1 MMDPGHKT
9 SPSEPAETEPEAA
22 SPEGR
27 KVLVV
32 DDYDDAREMYAE
44 YLEYLGYEVQ
54 TARDGQ
60 EAIERA
66 RESHPDVILMDL
78 SLPVL
83 SGWDATQQLKTDE
96 ATRDIPVMALTGH
109 VFEPSSE
116 RAREVGCDAFVTK
129 PALPDTVA
137 NHIQALLKKTGSKP
151 PSR

>member
-1 MMDPGHKT
+1 MDTGHKSPPSDEAESKT
-9 SPSEPAETEPEAA
+9 GASPS
-22 SPEGR
+22 EGR

-44 YLEYLGYEVQ
+44 YLEFLGYEVQ
-54 TARDGQ
+54 TARNGQ
-60 EAIERA
+60 EAVERA

-83 SGWDATQQLKTDE
+83 SGWDATQLLKTDE
-96 ATRDIPVMALTGH
+96 TTRDIPVMALTGH
-109 VFEPSSE
+109 VFASSSDK
-116 RAREVGCDAFVTK
+116 AREVGCDAFVTK

-137 NHIQALLKKTGSKP
+137 DQIQALLRKTGSKP

>member
-1 MMDPGHKT
+1 MDTGHK
-9 SPSEPAETEPEAA
+9 SPPSDGAEFKAEA
-22 SPEGR
+22 SHPEGR

-44 YLEYLGYEVQ
+44 YLEFLGYEVQ
-54 TARDGQ
+54 TARNGQ
-60 EAIERA
+60 EAVERA

-83 SGWDATQQLKTDE
+83 SGWDATQQLKTD
-96 ATRDIPVMALTGH
+96 ATTRDIPVMALTGH
-109 VFEPSSE
+109 VFASSSDK
-116 RAREVGCDAFVTK
+116 AREVGCDAFVTK

-137 NHIQALLKKTGSKP
+137 DQIQALLRKTGSKP

>member
-1 MMDPGHKT
+1 MDAGYK
-9 SPSEPAETEPEAA
+9 SPPSHEVEATA
-22 SPEGR
+22 DVFHPEGR

-44 YLEYLGYEVQ
+44 FLEFLGYEVQ

-60 EAIERA
+60 EAVELA

-83 SGWDATQQLKTDE
+83 SGWDATWQLKTDE
-96 ATRDIPVMALTGH
+96 TTRDIPVMALTGH
-109 VFEPSSE
+109 VFASSSE
-116 RAREVGCDAFVTK
+116 KARAVGCDAFLTK
-129 PALPDTVA
+129 PVLPDTVA
-137 NHIQALLKKTGSKP
+137 DQIQALLKKTGSKP